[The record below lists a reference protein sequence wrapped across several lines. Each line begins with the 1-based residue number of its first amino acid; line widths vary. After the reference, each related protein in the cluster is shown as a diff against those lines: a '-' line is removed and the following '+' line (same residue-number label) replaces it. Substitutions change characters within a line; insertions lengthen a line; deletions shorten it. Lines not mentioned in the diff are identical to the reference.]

1 MSDYNKENREKIR
14 EKIRTEKLF
23 VTASS
28 RDKGSN
34 TLKTTDYQEMSKSF
48 ATNEY
53 LDDPGIFQEQGAI
66 IYQLQQVQ
74 KDIQDIHTEVS
85 QSVYVSQVSNF
96 SSITTASFGNI
107 SSSLIPDK
115 DNTYDLGSSTK
126 EFKDLY
132 VDGTANLD
140 TTVITSATIAKQ
152 GGTIGTFTGGDTTPS
167 VGLCDR
173 WLTANT
179 KSAVSIT
186 TFDDAEEGQMI
197 TIIFND
203 ANTTLVHDA
212 RAMLLNGARN
222 WNAAAGDTIT
232 LIYNRLWYEVCRS
245 DNT

>member
-1 MSDYNKENREKIR
+1 MADYNKENREKIR

-28 RDKGSN
+28 REKGSDSIV
-34 TLKTTDYQEMSKSF
+34 TSVYQQMSKSF

-53 LDDPGIFQEQGAI
+53 LDDSAIYEEQGAV

-96 SSITTASFGNI
+96 SSIATASFGNI

-140 TTVITSATIAKQ
+140 TAVITSATIAKQ

-173 WLTANT
+173 WLTSNAR
-179 KSAVSIT
+179 SISIT
-186 TFDDAEEGQMI
+186 TFDDAVEGQMI
-197 TIIFND
+197 TIIFGD

-222 WNAAAGDTIT
+222 WTAASGDTIT
-232 LIYNRLWYEVCRS
+232 LIYNRAWYEVCRS

>member
-1 MSDYNKENREKIR
+1 MTDYNKENREKIR

-23 VTASS
+23 ITASS
-28 RDKGSN
+28 REKGSDSIV
-34 TLKTTDYQEMSKSF
+34 TSVYQQMSKSF

-53 LDDPGIFQEQGAI
+53 LDDSAIYEEQGAV

-96 SSITTASFGNI
+96 SSITTASIGNI
-107 SSSLIPDK
+107 SSSLTPDK

-126 EFKDLY
+126 EFKNLY
-132 VDGTANLD
+132 IDGTANLD

-173 WLTANT
+173 WLT
-179 KSAVSIT
+179 S
-186 TFDDAEEGQMI
+186 
-197 TIIFND
+197 
-203 ANTTLVHDA
+203 
-212 RAMLLNGARN
+212 
-222 WNAAAGDTIT
+222 NA
-232 LIYNRLWYEVCRS
+232 
-245 DNT
+245 